1 MPYLQD
7 CGPLAGSL
15 KRLSSNKM
23 KDVGRSL
30 QMLVVAMLVL
40 VGLFSTAAVADS
52 TRSDPAADRYTGGAA
67 TQGVD
72 DPTTGASVVP
82 ERLGSPSGV
91 PATTTEPAR
100 RPSTPTVRAP
110 TRELPAGVSSGAQ
123 SEAPARF
130 ATPTEPPADPLV
142 NSPSPIPAPPLVPN
156 LPETAGAGIEA
167 TILVSEAL
175 TERAELIVTGIG
187 GTVVSK
193 TSLVSFDKTILVYR
207 VARRDSAELE
217 NRLNDEVREVVVA
230 PRTIYRLSAGAPRLY
245 GKALIGW
252 PDPALCDGMEGA
264 RIGVIDGPLDGFRRS
279 AGARVNEMKFGV
291 AGENP
296 RAAAHA
302 AAVVGLLI
310 GARGFSDAGLVEG
323 TEVLHAA
330 VFRDEGQGTRAEID
344 QLATALD
351 WLLGEGVR
359 VINLS
364 FAGEQNKVFAT
375 LLDILAERGTVL
387 VGAAGNDG
395 TRSEPETAFP
405 GSHPRVL
412 GITAVDMRMT
422 VASDANRGAFVA
434 FAAPGVDVY
443 APAAGGGGRYVSGTS
458 FAAPFVSALASRQIA
473 DNPRLSP
480 DVLAFILRDTA
491 IDLGAPGQDN
501 AFGWGL
507 IQAPDGLCF
516 SAE

>member
-1 MPYLQD
+1 MQG

-30 QMLVVAMLVL
+30 QMLVVAMLVFF
-40 VGLFSTAAVADS
+40 GLFSTVAVADS
-52 TRSDPAADRYTGGAA
+52 TRPDPAAGRIAGEVA
-67 TQGVD
+67 TQSVD
-72 DPTTGASVVP
+72 DPTTGAPVVP
-82 ERLGSPSGV
+82 ERPGPSSRA
-91 PATTTEPAR
+91 PAVTTEPVR
-100 RPSTPTVRAP
+100 RPPTPTAP
-110 TRELPAGVSSGAQ
+110 MQELPAGASSGAQ
-123 SEAPARF
+123 FEVPARF

-142 NSPSPIPAPPLVPN
+142 SSPSPITAPPLVSN
-156 LPETAGAGIEA
+156 LPETADAGIQA

-217 NRLNDEVREVVVA
+217 NRLNNEVREAVVA

-252 PDPALCDGMEGA
+252 PDAALCEGVEGA
-264 RIGVIDGPLDGFRRS
+264 RIGVLDGPLNGLRRPV
-279 AGARVNEMKFGV
+279 GAQVKERLFGV
-291 AGENP
+291 SGDNP

-310 GARGFSDAGLVEG
+310 GAQGFADAGLAEG
-323 TEVLHAA
+323 TEVRHAT
-330 VFRDEGQGTRAEID
+330 VFRDEGQGTRAEVD
-344 QLATALD
+344 QLAIALD
-351 WLLGEGVR
+351 WLLGEEVR

-364 FAGEQNKVFAT
+364 FAGEQNDVFAA
-375 LLDILAERGTVL
+375 LLEILAERGIVL
-387 VGAAGNDG
+387 VGAVGNDG

-405 GSHPRVL
+405 ASHPGVL
-412 GITAVDMRMT
+412 GVTAVDMRMK
-422 VASDANRGAFVA
+422 VASDANQGAFVA

-443 APAAGGGGRYVSGTS
+443 APAVGGGGRYVSGTS
-458 FAAPFVSALASRQIA
+458 FSAPFVSALMSRQIGG
-473 DNPRLSP
+473 NSRLSP
-480 DVLAFILRDTA
+480 DILALILRDTV

-501 AFGWGL
+501 TFGWGL

-516 SAE
+516 SAQ